1 MKKLIILLILLL
13 NSFVVFDSLAQNI
26 PLVYSVE
33 NTGANFP
40 KPYLPTIN
48 ELPVIPY
55 LPDPFKYSDGSG
67 SIKNLSDWRYRR
79 AEIKCE
85 IEHYEIGTKPDRP
98 EDITASYSN
107 GTLTV
112 KVTINGQTLT
122 LTSAVLLPPG
132 SGPFPAVIGVNS
144 PSGSMPASLFT
155 SRNIA
160 RITFS
165 HNQVTTYGN
174 PSNNDPYYKLYPD
187 LNIDNTGQYSAWAW
201 GVSRIID
208 GLEMV
213 QGVLPIDLKHLAVT
227 GCSYAGKL
235 ALFAGAFD
243 ERIALTI
250 SQESGGG
257 GYTTWRY
264 SEEINKRESVETL
277 GKTDYRWFRESL
289 KLFSNSVNKL
299 PYDHHELMAM
309 VAPRALF
316 VTGNPGWV
324 WLADESGHVG
334 SNAAKEVWKALG
346 VPDRFGY
353 SLVGGHNHCS
363 VPENQ
368 IPQLEAFIEKF
379 LLGNNSV
386 NTDVATSPYN
396 TDLSPWIR
404 WETPTLSNDTTYFT
418 TLTYPSDNQTGME
431 TNINFKW
438 NKIEQAEKYYIQL
451 STDTRFNNI
460 IKSDSTTTDTIITF
474 NNLLERTRYYW
485 RIRVKSGGGLGPW
498 SSIGN
503 FVTTVSIP
511 TALPQL
517 VSAREVPTYIGNVNF
532 TWNKINDATQYL
544 VQVSRAQ
551 TFATIFKSATVTD
564 TSSILSFFSEGIKY
578 FWRVQGENFAGTGP
592 WSNIG
597 EFTLIYTPT
606 NLELQTSAVNEIIL
620 SWKDNSATEDG
631 YIIERKQSSETSFT
645 IIDKLTGSVNTYI
658 DKNADH
664 TKSYVYRVKAYKG
677 DVESEY
683 SNEVSF
689 VSVSVNEETP
699 IPKEHSM
706 SQNYPNP
713 FNPVTKLKFA
723 LPQRAHIK
731 LSIFDTLGNEIKI
744 ILNKELH
751 AGNHEINFDASNFTS
766 GVYFYRIQT
775 GDFVQTKKMILL
787 R

>member
-1 MKKLIILLILLL
+1 MKKLIILLILLNTL
-13 NSFVVFDSLAQNI
+13 VGFDSLAQSM
-26 PLVYSVE
+26 PAVYSVE

-48 ELPVIPY
+48 ELPVIPH
-55 LPDPFKYSDGSG
+55 LPDPFEYSNGSG
-67 SIKNLSDWRYRR
+67 RIKNLSDWRYRR
-79 AEIKCE
+79 AEIKSE

-98 EDITASYSN
+98 ENITASYSN

-112 KVTINGQTLT
+112 NVTVNGQTLT
-122 LTSAVLLPPG
+122 LTSAILLPTG
-132 SGPFPAVIGVNS
+132 SGPFAAVIGMNS

-160 RITFS
+160 RITYS

-174 PSNNDPYYKLYPD
+174 PTNNDPYYKLYPE

-208 GLEMV
+208 GLELV
-213 QGVLPIDLKHLAVT
+213 QGVLPIDLKRLAVT

-289 KLFSNSVNKL
+289 KSFSNSVNKL

-324 WLADESGHVG
+324 WMADESGHVG

-353 SLVGGHNHCS
+353 SLVGGHGHCS
-363 VPENQ
+363 VPESQ
-368 IPQLEAFIEKF
+368 IPELEAFIEKF
-379 LLGNNSV
+379 LLGYNNV
-386 NTDVATSPYN
+386 NTNVATTPYT
-396 TDLSPWIR
+396 TDLSPWIK
-404 WETPTLSNDTTYFT
+404 WTTPELSNDTTYFT
-418 TLTYPSDNQTGME
+418 TLVNPSDSQTGLQ
-431 TNINFKW
+431 TNITFKW
-438 NKIEQAEKYYIQL
+438 NKIIQAEKYYIQL
-451 STDTRFNNI
+451 STDPRFNTI
-460 IKSDSTTTDTIITF
+460 IKSDSTTADTLITF
-474 NNLLERTRYYW
+474 DNLLERTKYFW
-485 RIRVKSGGGLGPW
+485 RIRIKSKGGLGPW

-503 FVTTVSIP
+503 FVTTLSIP
-511 TALPQL
+511 TALPKL
-517 VSAREVPTYIGNVNF
+517 ASPSPLPSRTGYVTFS
-532 TWNKINDATQYL
+532 WNKVEEATEYT

-551 TFATIFKSATVTD
+551 NFATIFKSTLVTD
-564 TSSILSFFSEGIKY
+564 TLSTLSFFSEGIKY
-578 FWRVQGENFAGTGP
+578 FWRVQAQNFAGSGP
-592 WSNIG
+592 WSNVG
-597 EFTLIYTPT
+597 EFTLIYIPT
-606 NLELQTSAVNEIIL
+606 NLVAQTNASNEIVL
-620 SWKDNSATEDG
+620 SWKDNSAIEDG
-631 YIIERKQSSETSFT
+631 YIIERKQISETSFL
-645 IIDKLTGSVNTYI
+645 IIDKLTGSLSTYT

-677 DVESEY
+677 ELESEY

-689 VSVSVNEETP
+689 VSVSVDEEEV
-699 IPKEHSM
+699 IPLEHSI

-713 FNPVTKLKFA
+713 FNPITKLKFA
-723 LPQRAHIK
+723 LPQRTHTK
-731 LSIFDTLGNEIKI
+731 LGIYDVLGSEIKTLVNI
-744 ILNKELH
+744 ELE
-751 AGNHEINFDASNFTS
+751 AGHHEINFDASNFPS

-775 GDFVQTKKMILL
+775 NNFVQTKKMILL